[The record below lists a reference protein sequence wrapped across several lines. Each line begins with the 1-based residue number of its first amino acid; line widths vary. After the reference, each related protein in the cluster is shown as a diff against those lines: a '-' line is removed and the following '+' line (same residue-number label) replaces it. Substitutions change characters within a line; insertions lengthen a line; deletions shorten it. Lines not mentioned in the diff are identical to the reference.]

1 MKRDKSVKKL
11 FLISFVAVV
20 LIFAFIF
27 RGLLKYE
34 TRNLIGNRVKA
45 NGRCENCKQFFKD
58 EVSTQE
64 KAYKSEGIRPQK
76 VIEDL
81 EKLKDKGVLIE
92 LTSNDSYRLR
102 DMDHSVPY
110 VLPKVKA
117 FLNLLSDAYK
127 LELNNRLVY
136 VPFVITSATR
146 SKRTVRQLMGNNIN
160 AIANSAHLKGKTI
173 DISYKEFGD
182 YNEQSKCFVVALEK
196 LHQQKKCYVK
206 YERAQGCLHITVR

>member
-1 MKRDKSVKKL
+1 M
-11 FLISFVAVV
+11 
-20 LIFAFIF
+20 
-27 RGLLKYE
+27 
-34 TRNLIGNRVKA
+34 
-45 NGRCENCKQFFKD
+45 
-58 EVSTQE
+58 STQE